1 LHHEFCRPALAA
13 PEGVR
18 NKFTQELK
26 QTILDAMHNANDEAD
41 RGTGAAARII
51 PSRCLAGS
59 TTPVEVILH
68 RVRSGR
74 PLCANSGHCPTAW
87 RTGQIDP
94 KATFRFDAMDGW
106 KAGESG
112 PQLKP

>member
-51 PSRCLAGS
+51 PVSMSGRIDHA
-59 TTPVEVILH
+59 VEVILH

-74 PLCANSGHCPTAW
+74 PRPTVPVANCE
-87 RTGQIDP
+87 R
-94 KATFRFDAMDGW
+94 FRSTLSAP
-106 KAGESG
+106 SR
-112 PQLKP
+112 LVL